1 MLRIFRDVIVDIT
14 LKPAIHNR
22 CNKNNYNLNN
32 PSEQIEMWK
41 TALRNV
47 FLFWENKK
55 RFGRSTAEIL
65 NLREEKEHD
74 F

>member
-1 MLRIFRDVIVDIT
+1 MCYT
-14 LKPAIHNR
+14 NR

-32 PSEQIEMWK
+32 SSEQIEMWK
-41 TALRNV
+41 AALRNV

-55 RFGRSTAEIL
+55 RLGRSSAEIL

>member
-1 MLRIFRDVIVDIT
+1 
-14 LKPAIHNR
+14 
-22 CNKNNYNLNN
+22 
-32 PSEQIEMWK
+32 MWK
-41 TALRNV
+41 AALRNV

-55 RFGRSTAEIL
+55 RLGRSSAEIL

>member
-1 MLRIFRDVIVDIT
+1 M
-14 LKPAIHNR
+14 
-22 CNKNNYNLNN
+22 NN
-32 PSEQIEMWK
+32 PSEQMEMWK
-41 TALRNV
+41 TASRNV

-55 RFGRSTAEIL
+55 RFGRNTAEIL